1 MTRRPAALGWAV
13 LGTGTVSHAVA
24 SDLRHV
30 DGARRA
36 AVWSRD
42 AGKAHAF
49 AAEHQFER
57 AYDAFDLMLAAAD
70 IDIVYIATP
79 HATHAPFALAALNA
93 GKHVLIEKPI
103 GVNAAEARAIAD
115 AARQNERFAMEG
127 MWMRFNP
134 AYIAL
139 RAEARSGLLGRVSSV
154 RAAFGLPF
162 GAPDS
167 HAWSAERRSSTLLD
181 QAIYPVTLA
190 RDILGEPTTISSS
203 AHVREDGVDLSLHM
217 TLEYNGGRFAQLAA
231 SMVGYLEPT
240 ATISGTNG
248 WATLAAPFWAT
259 DRFRRHAGDFEH
271 AFGHPADCHFP
282 LEGKGYVPM
291 LRAVQDAT
299 AEGLTEHPL
308 HPLDD
313 SVAILTTL
321 DRIRATWPTAPPFP
335 HIPMTP
341 ERQQ

>member
-1 MTRRPAALGWAV
+1 
-13 LGTGTVSHAVA
+13 SHAVA

-42 AGKAHAF
+42 ADKAHAF
-49 AAEHQFER
+49 AAENEFER
-57 AYDAFDLMLAAAD
+57 AYDDFDLMLTAAD

-79 HATHAPFALAALNA
+79 HATHAPFALSALNA

-103 GVNAAEARAIAD
+103 GVNAAEAQAIAHT
-115 AARQNERFAMEG
+115 ARENELFAMEG

-139 RAEARSGLLGRVSSV
+139 RAEARSGLLGTVSSV

-162 GAPDS
+162 GAAGS
-167 HAWSAERRSSTLLD
+167 RAWSAERKSSTLLD

-190 RDILGEPTTISSS
+190 RDILGEPATVSSS
-203 AHVREDGVDLSLHM
+203 AQVREDGVDLSLHV
-217 TLEYNGGRFAQLAA
+217 TLDYSDGRFAQLAA

-240 ATISGTNG
+240 ATISGTDG
-248 WATLAAPFWAT
+248 WATLAAPFWAS
-259 DRFRRHAGDFEH
+259 DRFRRHSGDFEQ
-271 AFGHPADCHFP
+271 AFGNPADCLFP
-282 LEGKGYVPM
+282 LEGNGYVPM
-291 LRAVQDAT
+291 LQAVQDAT
-299 AEGLTEHPL
+299 AAGLLEHPL

-321 DRIRATWPTAPPFP
+321 DRIRAAWPIATPF
-335 HIPMTP
+335 
-341 ERQQ
+341 